1 MPNKYYIDRKNN
13 LRQVPKE
20 KEADFLKKYPGS
32 REATSKELS
41 DFEDMMFRKRQSNE
55 GEAGIQKEQNSSTTK
70 LPANNPLMGNQFG
83 FDVPNYSEQFKPE
96 NYKIDLRQPDN
107 TPTKIFS
114 GDSPF
119 ASKTLEQTINDTRK
133 NMPISPEAYFDMAT
147 DRYKSEKEHIEQ
159 IKNDNTIPE
168 SVKQSLIKDYQEN
181 IRTSDDLT
189 VDDKNLPPAARDWLE
204 RNKVE
209 RQVVQYMPSIMGG
222 GSYTTTVRENTPEQ
236 IAFIKDYIANSAEG
250 KRYAQAH
257 KEFIGQL
264 ESQADTLLDE
274 VNSIRDKSAKD
285 KEAYAKKHNI
295 STWTLKGTN
304 YRNDALLDK
313 AANLLKNTKLLLS
326 SNREGGGFWKGL
338 HMTNEDLKELA
349 VITESFYN
357 DKVLNQ
363 VIDKYQK
370 DPNSLSKEENII
382 IQAKY
387 IADQISAGVD
397 PGSWYNIGATTKQSL
412 PFMRDFIMT
421 APIGGGAG
429 SLVKGGASALASKT
443 GANLLLSRGIGPSV
457 SKLGKGAID
466 LLTRREVQTA
476 LSPST
481 YSMAYEGMQGQA
493 VDRDENGNVKFA
505 DRGTFEEGYHG
516 ARIENESE
524 LIGEIFLDGLMTK
537 LKVPTPKFLKTK
549 LAKRISSTT
558 GIQGPFVEYLEEKY
572 GEARRGDFK
581 NFFDPR
587 QNLETFG
594 AVAIMQIPFSAI
606 NSTGYGIGKI
616 RDVQAKRA
624 IRQTYDKSRSNL
636 IEFFGEDAEIAT
648 ESFNNLVDNSTEEEL
663 KNELQSVIEDKR
675 LDDKAKR
682 AIVEYV
688 TSYSA
693 YSGINKAKQEQIQ
706 QAQEEAT
713 QRLQENINPQMNAVV
728 SAVVAGFDKPIQIV
742 GGNIVQREDGSIDR
756 EASDKQIFYIDP
768 NDGSR
773 KVIAIDFVENIDE
786 SILSE
791 DAAIQL
797 SERAAEE
804 VTAEYENDEVREHQQ
819 GEVVRVSLDGNS
831 FVVGQIEGRDET
843 TGDYILTIQTP
854 NGVQQMPIQPRN
866 IVNEDNLIGVENES
880 LVKYIDENDE
890 IKEGVVATND
900 ELYAMG
906 VIGFENGDVIP
917 IADIIGLVDE
927 SVPEEIT
934 DSQETVEIPDKN
946 DQSVTTAPS
955 EQNILSLNQLPKD
968 SKGNILFESVSVE
981 NTISAL
987 GEVYD
992 STEIPSVVDA
1002 TIANIEKQVEKAKSP
1017 KPTGDITKDIA
1028 NKQKA
1033 NQELESLNNRLAYWN
1048 DVKSA
1053 IQASRPIEQQVAEQ
1067 LTGEEYI
1074 PQSRENEHLWN
1085 VAENSDNPIDIANAY
1100 NEAMQFA
1107 GEETLQPWEQE
1118 LLGRRVN
1125 RASFEMFGDRNW
1137 INGTIARAWF
1147 NRKGE
1152 ESNTGSIDIIAQE
1165 LGTDVQSIVE
1175 FIVSHPSN
1183 RIKQGNELTDA
1194 LNAKFKELAKEIT
1207 GREVGGIESNSGKLF
1222 LATME
1227 YAANNTPTE
1236 AEMTLAES
1244 NVVLDIPQPVQFFL
1258 NDYMGIYEMAN
1269 FNQFREAVEEADAQ
1283 GYFMF
1288 PLEPKDKEVI
1298 LNYIDYAEQ
1307 QTNTVRDSNEELS
1320 SKPTIEDGEKIVS
1333 LNPEKT
1339 LTDEQREEISQ
1350 SIPQGTG
1357 SESVETDS
1365 GDGTHQRVSQR
1376 ADREGLEVSRG
1387 METAASNYRGRETS
1401 TSDARQVVSGKGSK
1415 REQLDALES
1424 YARESGIWIED
1435 TSILGEQFSQGGE
1448 NEVLYTP
1455 NTNTVFKLNNFE
1467 YAGDD
1472 VVNFFDR
1479 IDAHNNLF
1487 PNSYYTLVGFAKN
1500 SKGETSAVLEQPFI
1514 IESNRLVTI
1523 EEIAKYMQGLGFE
1536 QVDEDTYVNK
1546 DYEVFDAFSNNVLL
1560 GADGLLYPIDTQI
1573 RKNKEALVNE
1583 KPDNPSSVFK
1593 NKLTE
1598 LFPNGVKLYH
1608 RTTADN
1614 WASIQND
1621 GQIDVSEEVDGVHT
1635 VLGNPNI
1642 DRIGGKDTVLLEI
1655 NVPVENYDRLV
1666 PEEAT
1671 YWQDFS
1677 ESDVEFDNYDMMFD
1691 TYMSEH
1697 PDLIGG
1703 DIIYADNIPLSMV
1716 TVYEPTISDKIAQ
1729 AEAKTETNP
1738 TEAQKKAGNYKKGKV
1753 TIQGFRIT
1761 IESVKGEERSGTDAT
1776 GKKWSVTLNNSY
1788 GYFRKTEGKDKDH
1801 IDLFLGNNPESKQVF
1816 VIDQVN
1822 RDGSFDEH
1830 KVMFGFDSIEEAREA
1845 YLSNY
1850 EEGWQGLGNI
1860 TQVDVDTFRKWTESD
1875 TRRIKPFAEYK
1886 EIKESTPAYGSSNSV
1901 FTQNAYEEAR
1911 KKLRDKLNN
1920 MNTGF
1925 DPEMIL
1931 LSTQVAGYHIEAGV
1945 RKLADL
1951 AARMIEDLGDGI
1963 RPYIKSAYE
1972 SVRYYPGMADVAKEM
1987 DSIKSVMNFD
1997 VDNFDKQTNKQ
2008 SKSKKETSKQ
2018 DEISQQLSIFD
2029 SVESNT
2035 NDYGTEPRVL
2045 QTNNNRLPRRESTES
2060 VQGVEERERTRSRS
2074 REQSETISKDDGAQ
2088 RQSTRREGSVLQRD
2102 ADLLE
2107 PALVEYNIEDN
2118 DVESFNQSKKYDDN
2132 IAAIEVVID
2141 ALKNKR
2147 KATPAEKEILSK
2159 YVGFGGLKDILYSPD
2174 NESSWTKTNSR
2185 YREQVRKIIELSKE
2199 VDSLTGKDT
2208 TLSDIRGSILNAH
2221 YTSATVIRA
2230 MYDGLTKLGFK
2241 GGRVLEPSAGIGNFI
2256 SYMPKHIQK
2265 NSSVTAVELDNLTG
2279 NILRLIHDDADTRI
2293 SGIQD
2298 VAIPDNSQ
2306 DLVISNIPFGNYR
2319 IYDKAFKGEKEKFLN
2334 RINNYFFIKALDK
2347 AREGGIVALVTSKGV
2362 LDSPGNQDV
2371 REYLNSHANFLG
2383 AVRLPNTTFKNVA
2396 NTEVVTDII
2405 FMQKNTQSQTNNED
2419 FISIEKVEAVHKDGE
2434 IQEVGINNY
2443 FSKHPNNM
2451 LGEIEAGGLYSRDD
2465 YTLKDNGTAENLNKI
2480 IKDFLPK
2487 DIFKPVESGAGLQA
2501 NDITRTILEV
2511 KQGNIFFNDGKLYRN
2526 QEGQAEEIKINEPQA
2541 KLESYISLRDT
2552 LMDLIYSEYIGKPDS
2567 EVEALRNDLN
2577 KQYDV
2582 FTKKYGKLEKSL
2594 PKIARQDADGYN
2606 VLSLENEGKK
2616 ADIFSKRT
2624 IAPISTNNRAENIDE
2639 AIIMS
2644 LYENASIDIERI
2656 AELLNLPLDETIVLS
2671 KGKLF
2676 QEPVT
2681 GQFVTREEYL
2691 SGNVKKKLK
2700 EAKQAVDS
2708 GYTEF
2713 TNNVTELEK
2722 VIPADIPA
2730 VHIEARM
2737 GSRWIPAE
2745 IYSQFAKELLNSDSA
2760 SVTYSKSTDTYYDSG
2775 KVNTVEATNK
2785 YGTGRVNGM
2794 DIIIKALM
2802 ISPPKVYDTHK
2813 ENGKDVRVLNVQ
2825 ETSKA
2830 NEKYEDVRNAFED
2843 WVYRDLSRREL
2854 LSGIYNERYN
2864 TTVKRTYNGDHL
2876 NVPGINGVN
2885 LRPHQKDAV
2894 WMLLQNNGGIIDH
2907 LVGAGKTFVM
2917 IAAAQEMRRTG
2928 IAKKPMITALKSTI
2942 PQIVESYR
2950 SAYPMAKILAPT
2962 EKDFQKENRR
2972 KLFSKIANN
2981 EWDCI
2986 IMSHENYGKIP
2997 HELDIQ
3003 RKFVQDEID
3012 EIESERVQM
3021 EIDGASKQAIKGL
3034 ETRIKNLEARLEK
3047 LADLDKDNSIT
3058 FQQMGIDH
3066 IIVDESQQ
3074 FKNLSY
3080 VTKQRGVAG
3089 LGKPEGSKRA
3099 FNLFMGIRYLQEK
3112 YNADKGTTFLSGTP
3126 ISNSMVEMYTLLK
3139 YLRPSKLQEL
3149 NMTSFDA
3156 WATTFAVP
3164 TSDIE
3169 FTVTGD
3175 FKQKT
3180 RFREFINV
3188 PELSLM
3194 YTEIADIR
3202 TDDNLKLD
3210 KPKMK
3215 GGGYTVETIQMNDE
3229 QIEFGQALME
3239 FARTKDGT
3247 VIGRGPLGE
3256 KEKSAAML
3264 IATNLSSKMA
3274 IDMRLIDPSYSYD
3287 PNGKIAKAVENVYRI
3302 YNETNDFLGTQ
3313 LVFSDLGTP
3322 KNTKSKSSLLRD
3334 YMEDELGANIDTLN
3348 EIFGDPN
3355 AAGFRFPSIKTV
3367 TNKIVE
3373 VLEMSEAEVADMIQ
3387 EAENSVGGFNVY
3399 DEVKLR
3405 LIEKGVPE
3413 NQIVFIHDYN
3423 TQRQKE
3429 KLFEQVNNGQ
3439 IRIILGST
3447 QKLGTGV
3454 NVQERASAIH
3464 HIDVPWTPAA
3474 MEQRNGRVIRQGNW
3488 AAKKYLNNEVPV
3500 YAYATE
3506 RTLDAYKYQLLQT
3519 KQHFLNQVK
3528 SGSIEDRVVKESDAD
3543 SESGV
3548 SYAEL
3553 VAMLSGN
3560 QDILLKSKLEG
3571 QLDKL
3576 KRAKRN
3582 FEGELYEA
3590 IDKRDN
3596 LISKVPSIQSN
3607 IDLTRQNI
3615 ESLTNNIKLDKD
3627 GKLIIDTINGEK
3639 IKKPSKD
3646 KKTVERID
3654 YGKKAIDI
3662 INKNTSFATNSLN
3675 LGGYEIEYSASS
3687 LLDDQKVITNL
3698 VADNGVRYTVG
3709 FSFTPGIFLNNLQK
3723 TIEGIPSILEKQEAA
3738 LEKNLK
3744 DTKAYDEIIN
3754 KGHNWEKQSE
3764 YDRVQQELK
3773 EVLDRLKETEVKEE
3787 TTIDDV
3793 EETEDI
3799 IVDET
3804 NFTEHAAQVA
3814 REVVPVEETKE
3825 TTKEDTD
3832 KELLASPAT
3841 EYKHTKTGNIH
3852 GLVKLN
3858 KELPREE
3865 YLQVARIA
3873 RKHKGKWSNYTKGFL
3888 FYDTD
3893 NANKFSEEVNKSDIR
3908 YQQSGNTFI
3917 PLDDAQA
3924 RELIKLLKK
3933 TGLAVDVV
3941 LDENIKSNQQ
3951 IKDAQGNVYGYVT
3964 PEGVIHLDATRMN
3977 ANTPMH
3983 EFGHLWNDYI
3993 KKNNPKLYQR
4003 GVELIKQSPYYWER
4017 IYNNPAYSNLSEEAK
4032 IDEALAM
4039 AYGDKGERFVN
4050 RSMKQRFI
4058 DWLADVWKSIKKA
4071 FGINTDVAVEDMSLS
4086 DFTDR
4091 AVNELLG
4098 GKKLNGLTSDIDNIR
4113 FHSVNDIAN
4122 ANNSLMTEE
4131 ARIELDMRLKSRI
4144 FDIRESWEDRYLAV
4158 KEFQD
4163 VLRNRGMN
4171 IEEHND
4177 FYLKATHL
4185 SGMND
4190 SQLEVYRKMYQQPL
4204 NKAIRQLEKKGFSY
4218 RDIENYAIL
4227 KHGIERNEWMRQ
4239 NAINEYMKQHPE
4251 ATPEQIEGYSKRL
4264 PKDFAGVTAVEQE
4277 VGATAEEFITEFE
4290 NQVGSDLI
4298 DSFWEKVNAATQ
4310 FSLKKNLEGQLINQK
4325 TYDELI
4331 ARYEYYIPLRG
4342 HDETV
4347 AEDRWDYTPQ
4357 MGTFFVNPLLKAN
4370 GRRSRSETPFAFIAQ
4385 QAQSSI
4391 TAANKN
4397 ILTQTILRLANK
4409 DKTGLMSVN
4418 RAWYEL
4424 KGEQDGQPL
4433 WEQVQAEYSSDPDT
4447 YRKNIE
4453 MFEAKM
4459 QTLAEAGQAFQSG
4472 KKLNIGG
4479 LFIKPKQ
4486 AEQHEVHVYQNGIDY
4501 VIYINANPAVAK
4513 AINGSNIKET
4523 SDVMKKVAK
4532 MSRFMAANFTTRN
4545 PIFVATNFSR
4555 DYIFASSILPVKES
4569 MKYALQFQKNIPEA
4583 VGALQRYIR
4592 NKADLT
4598 KEADRYMMEYIM
4610 NGAKTGYS
4618 HIVEI
4623 QSVQKEIEK
4632 DIKKGDHRNIAE
4644 RIFQVFGA
4652 ANEFAEN
4659 LSRFSVYMTSRK
4671 DGRSIV
4677 RSVSD
4682 AKEVTVNFNRSG
4694 AGGTIAN
4701 FVRPAYLFVNAGIQA
4716 FSNIVKVAVKN
4727 PKKISALFAF
4737 YTLSGA
4743 IMAPALALLLGGD
4756 DGLDDYYNLGEW
4768 ERQNNLCLYTGKGF
4782 IKIPL
4787 PHELRVFH
4795 RTGDNILH
4803 ALAGKKDV
4811 TEAMIEIPL
4820 GFSDLIPI
4828 DPMGAVEASWAEYTP
4843 DFMKPFTQLAANR
4856 NFMGGRIYNEWI
4868 DPNTPGYLKARTN
4881 KKGKPFTPDILV
4893 NTSKTL
4899 DNITGGDG
4907 VEQGLISINP
4917 DLVEHFARGYF
4928 GGLYSTA
4935 MQSINFASKLA
4946 GFNKSG
4952 DITIRDTPLKTFF
4965 TSNED
4970 LNVSSSGI
4978 NNKFYKIKDEV
4989 KEIRR
4994 KIKGYENQANK
5005 GDISVEDFSA
5015 KISKLSKDIEKL
5027 QRVYPLMQ
5035 EIDKHE
5041 KALKDLDGEDQK
5053 KVERAISDW
5062 KKQVIEINSIK

>member
-1 MPNKYYIDRKNN
+1 MI
-13 LRQVPKE
+13 
-20 KEADFLKKYPGS
+20 
-32 REATSKELS
+32 
-41 DFEDMMFRKRQSNE
+41 
-55 GEAGIQKEQNSSTTK
+55 
-70 LPANNPLMGNQFG
+70 
-83 FDVPNYSEQFKPE
+83 
-96 NYKIDLRQPDN
+96 
-107 TPTKIFS
+107 
-114 GDSPF
+114 
-119 ASKTLEQTINDTRK
+119 
-133 NMPISPEAYFDMAT
+133 
-147 DRYKSEKEHIEQ
+147 
-159 IKNDNTIPE
+159 
-168 SVKQSLIKDYQEN
+168 
-181 IRTSDDLT
+181 
-189 VDDKNLPPAARDWLE
+189 
-204 RNKVE
+204 
-209 RQVVQYMPSIMGG
+209 
-222 GSYTTTVRENTPEQ
+222 
-236 IAFIKDYIANSAEG
+236 
-250 KRYAQAH
+250 
-257 KEFIGQL
+257 
-264 ESQADTLLDE
+264 
-274 VNSIRDKSAKD
+274 
-285 KEAYAKKHNI
+285 
-295 STWTLKGTN
+295 
-304 YRNDALLDK
+304 
-313 AANLLKNTKLLLS
+313 
-326 SNREGGGFWKGL
+326 
-338 HMTNEDLKELA
+338 
-349 VITESFYN
+349 
-357 DKVLNQ
+357 
-363 VIDKYQK
+363 
-370 DPNSLSKEENII
+370 
-382 IQAKY
+382 
-387 IADQISAGVD
+387 
-397 PGSWYNIGATTKQSL
+397 
-412 PFMRDFIMT
+412 
-421 APIGGGAG
+421 
-429 SLVKGGASALASKT
+429 
-443 GANLLLSRGIGPSV
+443 
-457 SKLGKGAID
+457 
-466 LLTRREVQTA
+466 
-476 LSPST
+476 
-481 YSMAYEGMQGQA
+481 
-493 VDRDENGNVKFA
+493 
-505 DRGTFEEGYHG
+505 
-516 ARIENESE
+516 
-524 LIGEIFLDGLMTK
+524 
-537 LKVPTPKFLKTK
+537 
-549 LAKRISSTT
+549 
-558 GIQGPFVEYLEEKY
+558 
-572 GEARRGDFK
+572 
-581 NFFDPR
+581 
-587 QNLETFG
+587 
-594 AVAIMQIPFSAI
+594 
-606 NSTGYGIGKI
+606 
-616 RDVQAKRA
+616 
-624 IRQTYDKSRSNL
+624 
-636 IEFFGEDAEIAT
+636 
-648 ESFNNLVDNSTEEEL
+648 
-663 KNELQSVIEDKR
+663 
-675 LDDKAKR
+675 
-682 AIVEYV
+682 
-688 TSYSA
+688 
-693 YSGINKAKQEQIQ
+693 
-706 QAQEEAT
+706 
-713 QRLQENINPQMNAVV
+713 
-728 SAVVAGFDKPIQIV
+728 
-742 GGNIVQREDGSIDR
+742 
-756 EASDKQIFYIDP
+756 
-768 NDGSR
+768 
-773 KVIAIDFVENIDE
+773 
-786 SILSE
+786 
-791 DAAIQL
+791 
-797 SERAAEE
+797 
-804 VTAEYENDEVREHQQ
+804 
-819 GEVVRVSLDGNS
+819 
-831 FVVGQIEGRDET
+831 
-843 TGDYILTIQTP
+843 
-854 NGVQQMPIQPRN
+854 
-866 IVNEDNLIGVENES
+866 
-880 LVKYIDENDE
+880 
-890 IKEGVVATND
+890 
-900 ELYAMG
+900 
-906 VIGFENGDVIP
+906 
-917 IADIIGLVDE
+917 
-927 SVPEEIT
+927 
-934 DSQETVEIPDKN
+934 
-946 DQSVTTAPS
+946 
-955 EQNILSLNQLPKD
+955 
-968 SKGNILFESVSVE
+968 
-981 NTISAL
+981 
-987 GEVYD
+987 
-992 STEIPSVVDA
+992 
-1002 TIANIEKQVEKAKSP
+1002 
-1017 KPTGDITKDIA
+1017 
-1028 NKQKA
+1028 
-1033 NQELESLNNRLAYWN
+1033 
-1048 DVKSA
+1048 
-1053 IQASRPIEQQVAEQ
+1053 
-1067 LTGEEYI
+1067 
-1074 PQSRENEHLWN
+1074 
-1085 VAENSDNPIDIANAY
+1085 
-1100 NEAMQFA
+1100 
-1107 GEETLQPWEQE
+1107 
-1118 LLGRRVN
+1118 
-1125 RASFEMFGDRNW
+1125 
-1137 INGTIARAWF
+1137 
-1147 NRKGE
+1147 
-1152 ESNTGSIDIIAQE
+1152 
-1165 LGTDVQSIVE
+1165 
-1175 FIVSHPSN
+1175 
-1183 RIKQGNELTDA
+1183 
-1194 LNAKFKELAKEIT
+1194 
-1207 GREVGGIESNSGKLF
+1207 
-1222 LATME
+1222 
-1227 YAANNTPTE
+1227 
-1236 AEMTLAES
+1236 
-1244 NVVLDIPQPVQFFL
+1244 
-1258 NDYMGIYEMAN
+1258 
-1269 FNQFREAVEEADAQ
+1269 
-1283 GYFMF
+1283 
-1288 PLEPKDKEVI
+1288 
-1298 LNYIDYAEQ
+1298 
-1307 QTNTVRDSNEELS
+1307 
-1320 SKPTIEDGEKIVS
+1320 
-1333 LNPEKT
+1333 
-1339 LTDEQREEISQ
+1339 
-1350 SIPQGTG
+1350 
-1357 SESVETDS
+1357 
-1365 GDGTHQRVSQR
+1365 
-1376 ADREGLEVSRG
+1376 
-1387 METAASNYRGRETS
+1387 
-1401 TSDARQVVSGKGSK
+1401 
-1415 REQLDALES
+1415 
-1424 YARESGIWIED
+1424 
-1435 TSILGEQFSQGGE
+1435 
-1448 NEVLYTP
+1448 
-1455 NTNTVFKLNNFE
+1455 
-1467 YAGDD
+1467 
-1472 VVNFFDR
+1472 
-1479 IDAHNNLF
+1479 
-1487 PNSYYTLVGFAKN
+1487 
-1500 SKGETSAVLEQPFI
+1500 
-1514 IESNRLVTI
+1514 
-1523 EEIAKYMQGLGFE
+1523 
-1536 QVDEDTYVNK
+1536 
-1546 DYEVFDAFSNNVLL
+1546 
-1560 GADGLLYPIDTQI
+1560 
-1573 RKNKEALVNE
+1573 
-1583 KPDNPSSVFK
+1583 
-1593 NKLTE
+1593 
-1598 LFPNGVKLYH
+1598 
-1608 RTTADN
+1608 
-1614 WASIQND
+1614 
-1621 GQIDVSEEVDGVHT
+1621 
-1635 VLGNPNI
+1635 
-1642 DRIGGKDTVLLEI
+1642 
-1655 NVPVENYDRLV
+1655 
-1666 PEEAT
+1666 
-1671 YWQDFS
+1671 
-1677 ESDVEFDNYDMMFD
+1677 FD
-1691 TYMSEH
+1691 TYMNEH

-1703 DIIYADNIPLSMV
+1703 DIIYVDNIPLSMV
-1716 TVYEPTISDKIAQ
+1716 TVYEPTVSDKIAQ
-1729 AEAKTETNP
+1729 AEAETETNP

-1753 TIQGFRIT
+1753 TIQGFGIT

-1776 GKKWSVTLNNSY
+1776 GKKWSVTLNNTY

-1860 TQVDVDTFRKWTESD
+1860 TQVDIETFRKWTESD

-1886 EIKESTPAYGSSNSV
+1886 EIKESTPTYGSSNSV
-1901 FTQNAYEEAR
+1901 FTQNAYEEAK

-1920 MNTGF
+1920 MNSGF

-1951 AARMIEDLGDGI
+1951 AARMIDDLGDGI

-1987 DSIKSVMNFD
+1987 DSLAYVNSFD
-1997 VDNFDKQTNKQ
+1997 IDNFGKEVDHSEINYNDIPLSDIINEIYDRVKSIINNDYNLLYRKGELNSIIINGRVSDAIQQLYRDKNKNKTFKAVAEKNQIDIVSRIRSLVKEEINKSTQITIENEQPTERNTETIESETRTIAETSDAIRNRAEDAKNSEQAAIIIEDISEAKEEIESLLASIDKKLENLRMTDKGYSTEGIAADYPINVLAKGEIKRDATKFVKAVAKMADLEFDTNRKGKREIVNVNIPPAGGDISFILWSKDNPDVGVYVSFSIDPGWINDRGGYEDYRVRMPKNSFDFMNRTLYRLTTKEDKYRGLSNQFVSPDITAKELAEKMVKDLNQYLGKKTEVNKVNSSKNEELSLKKVVKQ
-2008 SKSKKETSKQ
+2008 SGL
-2018 DEISQQLSIFD
+2018 SQQLSIFD
-2029 SVESNT
+2029 NVESN
-2035 NDYGTEPRVL
+2035 NNEYGTEPRIL
-2045 QTNNNRLPRRESTES
+2045 QTNSNRLPRTERAES
-2060 VQGVEERERTRSRS
+2060 VQGVERRQLSGRSS
-2074 REQSETISKDDGAQ
+2074 REQSETISKDDGVQ
-2088 RQSTRREGSVLQRD
+2088 RQSTRRGGSVLRRD

-2147 KATPAEKEILSK
+2147 KVTPAEKEILSK

-2221 YTSATVIRA
+2221 YTSSTVIRA

-2279 NILRLIHDDADTRI
+2279 NILRLIHDEADTRI

-2298 VAIPDNSQ
+2298 VAMPDNSQ

-2334 RINNYFFIKALDK
+2334 RIHNYFFIKALDK

-2371 REYLNSHANFLG
+2371 REYINSHANFLG

-2405 FMQKNTQSQTNNED
+2405 FLQKNTQSKTNNED

-2465 YTLKDNGTAENLNKI
+2465 YTLKDNGTSENLNKI
-2480 IKDFLPK
+2480 IKDLLPK

-2552 LMDLIYSEYIGKPDS
+2552 LMDLIYSEYIGKSDS
-2567 EVEALRNDLN
+2567 EVESLRNDLN
-2577 KQYDV
+2577 KQYDA

-2656 AELLNLPLDETIVLS
+2656 AELLNLPLDETIALS

-2676 QEPVT
+2676 QEPVK

-2708 GYTEF
+2708 GYIEF

-2802 ISPPKVYDTHK
+2802 ISPPKVYDTHR

-2830 NEKYEDVRNAFED
+2830 NEKYEDVRNTFED

-2928 IAKKPMITALKSTI
+2928 IAKKPMITALKSTS
-2942 PQIVESYR
+2942 PQIVKSYR

-3012 EIESERVQM
+3012 EVESERVQM

-3164 TSDIE
+3164 TTDIE

-3256 KEKSAAML
+3256 KEKTAAML

-3287 PNGKIAKAVENVYRI
+3287 PNGKIAKTVENVYRI

-3313 LVFSDLGTP
+3313 LIFSDLGTP
-3322 KNTKSKSSLLRD
+3322 KNTKSKSGLLRD

-3355 AAGFRFPSIKTV
+3355 VAGFRFPSIKTV

-3405 LIEKGVPE
+3405 LIEKGIPE

-3423 TQRQKE
+3423 TQKQKE
-3429 KLFEQVNNGQ
+3429 KLFEQVNKGQ

-3474 MEQRNGRVIRQGNW
+3474 MEQRNGRVIRQGNR

-3528 SGSIEDRVVKESDAD
+3528 SGSIDDRVVKESDAD

-3607 IDLTRQNI
+3607 IELTRQNI
-3615 ESLTNNIKLDKD
+3615 DSLTNNIKLDKD
-3627 GKLIIDTINGEK
+3627 GKLIIESINGEK
-3639 IKKPSKD
+3639 IKKPAKD

-3662 INKNTSFATNSLN
+3662 INKNTSFTTNSLN

-3687 LLDDQKVITNL
+3687 LLEDQKVITNL

-3723 TIEGIPSILEKQEAA
+3723 TIEGIPSILEKQEAT

-3754 KGHNWEKQSE
+3754 RGHHWEKQSE
-3764 YDRVQQELK
+3764 YDRGTQELK

-3787 TTIDDV
+3787 AIVDDV

-3804 NFTEHAAQVA
+3804 NFTEHAAQAA

-3825 TTKEDTD
+3825 TTIEETD

-3893 NANKFSEEVNKSDIR
+3893 NANKFSEEVNKSNIR
-3908 YQQSGNTFI
+3908 YQQSDEAFI

-3924 RELIKLLKK
+3924 KELIKLLKK

-3977 ANTPMH
+3977 ANTPIH

-3993 KKNNPKLYQR
+3993 KKNNPELYQR

-4039 AYGDKGERFVN
+4039 AYGDKGEGFVN
-4050 RSMKQRFI
+4050 RTMKQRFV
-4058 DWLADVWKSIKKA
+4058 DWLADVWKSIKEV
-4071 FGINTDVAVEDMSLS
+4071 FGISTDVAIEDMSLS

-4091 AVNELLG
+4091 AVKELLG
-4098 GKKLNGLTSDIDNIR
+4098 GKSIVDSNKNSKFDKNITTNESRAKTRLDNPR
-4113 FHSVNDIAN
+4113 AMEGS
-4122 ANNSLMTEE
+4122 ST
-4131 ARIELDMRLKSRI
+4131 RELVGEPKKRL
-4144 FDIRESWEDRYLAV
+4144 
-4158 KEFQD
+4158 
-4163 VLRNRGMN
+4163 
-4171 IEEHND
+4171 
-4177 FYLKATHL
+4177 
-4185 SGMND
+4185 
-4190 SQLEVYRKMYQQPL
+4190 
-4204 NKAIRQLEKKGFSY
+4204 
-4218 RDIENYAIL
+4218 
-4227 KHGIERNEWMRQ
+4227 GIERTIQRSNTAGSIDTIRDVEEREELESRGLNPDYDKTLFRQ
-4239 NAINEYMKQHPE
+4239 ELEKQAKQNDVWLDESYLKDKLLLHDHRKKGTFENDVYLNADGKNVTKVNNLAHVQGVEHGHNLESLIDRLKAHNALFPNNAYEIKGFMNNKNGIPSLVM
-4251 ATPEQIEGYSKRL
+4251 EQPFI
-4264 PKDFAGVTAVEQE
+4264 
-4277 VGATAEEFITEFE
+4277 TAERNATQAE
-4290 NQVGSDLI
+4290 I
-4298 DSFWEKVNAATQ
+4298 DSF
-4310 FSLKKNLEGQLINQK
+4310 
-4325 TYDELI
+4325 
-4331 ARYEYYIPLRG
+4331 
-4342 HDETV
+4342 
-4347 AEDRWDYTPQ
+4347 
-4357 MGTFFVNPLLKAN
+4357 LLK
-4370 GRRSRSETPFAFIAQ
+4370 
-4385 QAQSSI
+4385 
-4391 TAANKN
+4391 
-4397 ILTQTILRLANK
+4397 
-4409 DKTGLMSVN
+4409 
-4418 RAWYEL
+4418 
-4424 KGEQDGQPL
+4424 
-4433 WEQVQAEYSSDPDT
+4433 
-4447 YRKNIE
+4447 
-4453 MFEAKM
+4453 
-4459 QTLAEAGQAFQSG
+4459 
-4472 KKLNIGG
+4472 
-4479 LFIKPKQ
+4479 
-4486 AEQHEVHVYQNGIDY
+4486 H
-4501 VIYINANPAVAK
+4501 
-4513 AINGSNIKET
+4513 
-4523 SDVMKKVAK
+4523 
-4532 MSRFMAANFTTRN
+4532 NF
-4545 PIFVATNFSR
+4545 
-4555 DYIFASSILPVKES
+4555 K
-4569 MKYALQFQKNIPEA
+4569 
-4583 VGALQRYIR
+4583 
-4592 NKADLT
+4592 
-4598 KEADRYMMEYIM
+4598 
-4610 NGAKTGYS
+4610 
-4618 HIVEI
+4618 
-4623 QSVQKEIEK
+4623 
-4632 DIKKGDHRNIAE
+4632 
-4644 RIFQVFGA
+4644 
-4652 ANEFAEN
+4652 
-4659 LSRFSVYMTSRK
+4659 K
-4671 DGRSIV
+4671 DGV
-4677 RSVSD
+4677 R
-4682 AKEVTVNFNRSG
+4682 
-4694 AGGTIAN
+4694 IW
-4701 FVRPAYLFVNAGIQA
+4701 
-4716 FSNIVKVAVKN
+4716 SNGHNGVA
-4727 PKKISALFAF
+4727 SF
-4737 YTLSGA
+4737 T
-4743 IMAPALALLLGGD
+4743 
-4756 DGLDDYYNLGEW
+4756 
-4768 ERQNNLCLYTGKGF
+4768 
-4782 IKIPL
+4782 
-4787 PHELRVFH
+4787 
-4795 RTGDNILH
+4795 RT
-4803 ALAGKKDV
+4803 
-4811 TEAMIEIPL
+4811 
-4820 GFSDLIPI
+4820 
-4828 DPMGAVEASWAEYTP
+4828 
-4843 DFMKPFTQLAANR
+4843 
-4856 NFMGGRIYNEWI
+4856 
-4868 DPNTPGYLKARTN
+4868 
-4881 KKGKPFTPDILV
+4881 
-4893 NTSKTL
+4893 
-4899 DNITGGDG
+4899 
-4907 VEQGLISINP
+4907 
-4917 DLVEHFARGYF
+4917 
-4928 GGLYSTA
+4928 
-4935 MQSINFASKLA
+4935 
-4946 GFNKSG
+4946 
-4952 DITIRDTPLKTFF
+4952 
-4965 TSNED
+4965 
-4970 LNVSSSGI
+4970 
-4978 NNKFYKIKDEV
+4978 KIKD
-4989 KEIRR
+4989 
-4994 KIKGYENQANK
+4994 
-5005 GDISVEDFSA
+5005 
-5015 KISKLSKDIEKL
+5015 
-5027 QRVYPLMQ
+5027 
-5035 EIDKHE
+5035 
-5041 KALKDLDGEDQK
+5041 
-5053 KVERAISDW
+5053 
-5062 KKQVIEINSIK
+5062 